1 MDLNKENMKKIRRL
15 ILFTILILV
24 GLWNYKLLYA
34 GLKIL
39 GHVLLPFAVGGA
51 IAFILNVPMVL
62 IEDKVFKKAKNSQ
75 KKWAIKLARTFSF
88 ILSLL
93 LVAGLISI
101 VVFVVAPEVWKTLL
115 NLSNMLQETLPKL
128 QARAIRLFE
137 DNPEIVAQIKDMNF
151 DWGKMLGEFM
161 DSFKV
166 GAGSFIG
173 NTFVAVKNIVSGV
186 STFFISFVFACYLLF
201 QKEKIGRQVKKL
213 MYAFMP
219 RDWTEILIELGSVTQ
234 KTFFNFLAGQC
245 VEAVIMGCLFF
256 VTMSIFRLPYAPLVS
271 VLIAFTAL
279 IPIFGPFIGCT
290 VGTLLI
296 HMVDPF
302 KGALFVALFFALQ
315 QLEENFIYPHVVGTS
330 VGLPPI
336 WVLAAVSIGGS
347 LFGIVGML
355 LFVPLA
361 SVSYTILRGIVNR
374 RLKEKEIEVV

>member
-24 GLWNYKLLYA
+24 GLWNYKLLYS
-34 GLKIL
+34 GVQVL
-39 GHVLLPFAVGGA
+39 GRVLLPFAVGGA

-62 IEDKVFKKAKNSQ
+62 IEDKIFKKAKNSQ
-75 KKWAIKLARTFSF
+75 KKWTIKLARTLSF

-93 LVAGLISI
+93 LVVGLISI
-101 VVFVVAPEVWKTLL
+101 VIFVVAPEVWKTLL
-115 NLSNMLQETLPKL
+115 NLSNTLQETLPKL
-128 QARAIRLFE
+128 QAQAIQLFE

-219 RDWTEILIELGSVTQ
+219 RDWTED
-234 KTFFNFLAGQC
+234 
-245 VEAVIMGCLFF
+245 
-256 VTMSIFRLPYAPLVS
+256 IF
-271 VLIAFTAL
+271 
-279 IPIFGPFIGCT
+279 
-290 VGTLLI
+290 
-296 HMVDPF
+296 
-302 KGALFVALFFALQ
+302 
-315 QLEENFIYPHVVGTS
+315 
-330 VGLPPI
+330 
-336 WVLAAVSIGGS
+336 
-347 LFGIVGML
+347 
-355 LFVPLA
+355 
-361 SVSYTILRGIVNR
+361 
-374 RLKEKEIEVV
+374 